1 MANLTFYKKYDIIY
15 RGSKIKSDT
24 STDRLTFIKKYVI
37 IIMGENNN
45 KPTGF
50 THSDRPY
57 GAFRDF
63 AGAYT
68 ASLSIEK
75 FSIWG

>member
-1 MANLTFYKKYDIIY
+1 
-15 RGSKIKSDT
+15 
-24 STDRLTFIKKYVI
+24 LTFIKKYVI

-45 KPTGF
+45 KPIGF
-50 THSDRPY
+50 THKDRPY
-57 GAFRDF
+57 GTFRDF
-63 AGAYT
+63 VGAHA